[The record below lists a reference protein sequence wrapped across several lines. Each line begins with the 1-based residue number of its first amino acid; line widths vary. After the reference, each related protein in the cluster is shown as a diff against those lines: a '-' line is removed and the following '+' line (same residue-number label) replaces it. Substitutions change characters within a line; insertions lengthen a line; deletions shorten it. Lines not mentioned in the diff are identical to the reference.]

1 MSVAIKIA
9 DSGRRSVAILI
20 VTGVADFG
28 RSGIAARIVVVAI
41 VARPAGGALTHAVS
55 VSIAVGIGKDV
66 LAMVFWFRTPIG
78 RAGSPVVAID
88 PSPGLTSTATA
99 TLSTIAKEA
108 VVAVVIGPAGL
119 RLRGTN
125 Y

>member
-1 MSVAIKIA
+1 
-9 DSGRRSVAILI
+9 
-20 VTGVADFG
+20 
-28 RSGIAARIVVVAI
+28 
-41 VARPAGGALTHAVS
+41 
-55 VSIAVGIGKDV
+55 
-66 LAMVFWFRTPIG
+66 MVFWFRTPIG